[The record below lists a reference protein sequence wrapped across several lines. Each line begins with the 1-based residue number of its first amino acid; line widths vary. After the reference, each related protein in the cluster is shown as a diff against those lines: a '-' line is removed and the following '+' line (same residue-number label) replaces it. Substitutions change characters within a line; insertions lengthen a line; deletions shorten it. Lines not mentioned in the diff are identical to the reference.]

1 MSRTATR
8 RAPVRRRLRLRAAR
22 FLALVAAL
30 LLLIGAGA
38 GRPGILVAGLVLGAA
53 AVALALRAR

>member
-22 FLALVAAL
+22 FLALVSAL
-30 LLLIGAGA
+30 LLLIGAGV
-38 GRPGILVAGLVLGAA
+38 GRPGILVAGLVIGAGTL
-53 AVALALRAR
+53 ALALRAR